1 METPEEVGESFIIRE
16 ASEEDIL
23 TVMNINRICLPEN
36 YSYTFFHS
44 ILKAYPKTFL
54 VAEVDSKIAG
64 YIMCRV
70 ERILSK
76 LERFRIKKAGH
87 IISIAVLPEYRRR
100 GIASTLIKKAMET
113 LKKEYGCDE
122 IFLEVRVTNN
132 QAISLYKKLGF
143 NEIDVLKRYYI
154 DGEDAYVM
162 ARKL

>member
-16 ASEEDIL
+16 ASEKDIL

-36 YSYTFFHS
+36 YSYAFFHS
-44 ILKAYPKTFL
+44 VLKAYPRTFL

-100 GIASTLIKKAMET
+100 GIASTLLRKAMT
-113 LKKEYGCDE
+113 ILKEEYGCDE
-122 IFLEVRVTNN
+122 IFLEVRVTNS
-132 QAISLYKKLGF
+132 QAIALYKKLGF
-143 NEIDVLKRYYI
+143 DKIDVLKGYYV